1 MTLLLIASSF
11 TVSFLAFLL
20 LNYHQPPMTPEEVGT
35 SSMQMTWV
43 NKTMRFIYI
52 KTFKTGSTTLG
63 GIFFR
68 FGLNNHLRFWPSP
81 SHRRR
86 VLDLD
91 PTLVKGAR
99 QLTIH
104 HHVLLNPLINTSNL
118 MWYYQQ
124 VVPGGHFVTI
134 LREPLSRLISAYN
147 YFYLPSE
154 DKGNFEAF
162 LRSENKEYLCHMSN
176 DLAINNLEQL
186 DRFMKDHYSQFFFL
200 ILEHFDES
208 LLLMK
213 NRFGW
218 SLEDILYIPIQ
229 DSCNGTRPFDKKRV
243 GCDKSMLADPTL
255 LERARDINY
264 LDQQLYDRA
273 RADLERTLELQPASF
288 WRELATFKAMLVSLR
303 QLCKGQQQRGVPAE
317 CQVFLMNDLEYENA
331 ISPFGTILKFSPV
344 RITYGPS

>member
-1 MTLLLIASSF
+1 MALLLITSSF
-11 TVSFLAFLL
+11 IVSFLAFLL
-20 LNYHQPPMTPEEVGT
+20 MNDHQSPTTPD
-35 SSMQMTWV
+35 SMQMAWV
-43 NKTMRFIYI
+43 NKTMSFIYI

-104 HHVLLNPLINTSNL
+104 HHLLLNPLINTSAL

-134 LREPLSRLISAYN
+134 LREPLTRLISAYN

-154 DKGNFEAF
+154 DKGNFAAF
-162 LRSENKEYLCHMSN
+162 LRSENKEYLCGMSS

-186 DRFMKDHYSQFFFL
+186 DLFMKDHYSQFFFL
-200 ILEHFDES
+200 ILEYFDES

-229 DSCNGTRPFDKKRV
+229 DSCNGTRPFDKKRIL
-243 GCDKSMLADPTL
+243 CDKSMLDNPTL

-273 RADLERTLELQPASF
+273 RADLERTLKLQPASF

-303 QLCKGQQQRGVPAE
+303 QLCKGQQQQQQQQGVPAE
-317 CQVFLMNDLEYENA
+317 CQVFLMNDLEYENM
-331 ISPFGTILKFSPV
+331 ISPGGKILKLSPV